1 MLRIRSSI
9 STRLVVWISLLIS
22 VLFVLMLL
30 VIEQREVRIL
40 MDETRTRAV
49 LFANYMADVNLQPLV
64 RYDRQAMEQ
73 NIESRVGPDVPYV
86 VFYDREGAPLAFNE
100 SIKDA
105 RDIVCCTRVPDDAE
119 RDYRTMTVRRLPW
132 AGDSLRVLEVEMP
145 VFLPG
150 SVRKW
155 ASLKVGQSLEPAYA
169 EIKNIRLVLLLVG
182 LGGLGLGILGAF
194 LLSRGIT
201 RPLHKLVEATVSLA
215 GGDFSQ
221 RIDIK
226 SRDETGELARSFNDM
241 TIQLKQARLRMEEAG
256 RRLLQAEK
264 LASIGRMAATIAH
277 EIRNPLTSVKLN
289 IQKTAEFPGFSET
302 EQEHL
307 SLALDGIVQIERFI
321 RELLDFTRVAEL
333 SMMKFPVEQVVEESL
348 KLLRDSLALRSI
360 TVEREYESGLPAVE
374 LDADKMRQVFLNII
388 RNAEEVLPAG
398 GRVGIS
404 VDRLVEDGRPKV
416 RVRISDDGPGIPQKD
431 RENVFEPFFSTKP
444 SGFGLGLAN
453 ARKIVEQ
460 HGGSIKVVEKEGEGS
475 MFEVVLPVER
485 GT

>member
-1 MLRIRSSI
+1 MLRFRSSI

-22 VLFVLMLL
+22 VLFVLVLL

-73 NIESRVGPDVPYV
+73 NIESRVGPDIPYV

-100 SIKDA
+100 SIKDVQ
-105 RDIVCCTRVPDDAE
+105 DIVCCTRVPDDAE
-119 RDYRTMTVRRLPW
+119 RGYRSMTVRRLPW
-132 AGDSLRVLEVEMP
+132 SGDSLRVLEVEMP

-169 EIKNIRLVLLLVG
+169 EIKNIRLVLLVVG
-182 LGGLGLGILGAF
+182 LGGLGLGLLGAF
-194 LLSRGIT
+194 LLSSGIT

-226 SRDETGELARSFNDM
+226 SRDEIGELARSFNEM
-241 TIQLKQARLRMEEAG
+241 TFELQQARLRMEEAG

-289 IQKTAEFPGFSET
+289 IQKIAEFPGFSET

-307 SLALDGIVQIERFI
+307 SLALEGIVQIERFI

-333 SMMKFPVEQVVEESL
+333 NLMKFPVEQVIEESL
-348 KLLRDSLALRSI
+348 KLLRDRLGRRHI
-360 TVEREYESGLPAVE
+360 TVERVYGSGLPAVE
-374 LDADKMRQVFLNII
+374 LDADKMRQVFLNVI
-388 RNAEEVLPAG
+388 RNAEEALHDG
-398 GRVGIS
+398 GRIEIA
-404 VDRLVEDGRPKV
+404 VDRLEEDGRPKV

-431 RENVFEPFFSTKP
+431 WENIFEPFFSTKP

-460 HGGSIKVVEKEGEGS
+460 HSGRIKVVKKEGEGS

-485 GT
+485 GK